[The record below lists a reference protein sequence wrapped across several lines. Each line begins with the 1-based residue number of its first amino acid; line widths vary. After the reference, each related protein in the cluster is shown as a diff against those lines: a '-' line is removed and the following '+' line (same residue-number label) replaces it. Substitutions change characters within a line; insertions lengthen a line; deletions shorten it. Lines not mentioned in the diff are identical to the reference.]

1 MFQRNLWTSINETCI
16 ILMSFVIVPEFPKYK
31 NDFLKCING
40 FLDFKFVYYR
50 IYFI

>member
-1 MFQRNLWTSINETCI
+1 
-16 ILMSFVIVPEFPKYK
+16 MSFVIVPEFPKYK